1 LANTRFAS
9 RHAPAVPAGDAAKTA
24 LALIMAIG
32 LGLAAPAWPFGEFGH
47 RLVGALAEDMLT
59 PKARAQ
65 AHALLG
71 PEGGPATLAAAS
83 TWADEIRTLRPATRP
98 WHYITF
104 QIDDPRPDVARADTP
119 NAVTALDREL
129 AVLSSPGAD
138 RYAREEALK
147 WVIHLVGD
155 LHQPLHAGE
164 RHDQGGNLMRVK
176 VNRRTYALHAVW
188 DYVLLERLHLTVDSA
203 KAMLEDGIAADPA
216 WISRNAQGTPARW
229 ALETH
234 GLSPA
239 CYLLRGKAMPAG
251 RKVQLDREYVRAA
264 TLASL
269 EQIKRAGARLAF
281 ALNRA
286 LDPGS
291 GLPALRDPASR
302 DSSRAPPRDS
312 ASAAAGKGAADPG
325 PAARAGPRR
334 PPAPADWFAHA
345 DSLRE
350 DPAGEDSAAD
360 EEANGKAPV
369 EAHAKARPASGGYA
383 AQDVPARKPKRGK
396 TPLARYAWSAN
407 SKVYHYSECADVKR
421 ILKKNLSTSDIPPPD
436 KALHAGCPLP

>member
-1 LANTRFAS
+1 
-9 RHAPAVPAGDAAKTA
+9 
-24 LALIMAIG
+24 MAIG
-32 LGLAAPAWPFGEFGH
+32 LSLAAPAWPFGEFGH
-47 RLVGALAEDMLT
+47 QLVGALAEDMLT

-71 PEGGPATLAAAS
+71 PEGGPPSLAAAS
-83 TWADEIRTLRPATRP
+83 TWADEIRVLRPATRP

-104 QIDDPRPDVARADTP
+104 QIDDPRPDAARADTP

-164 RHDQGGNLMRVK
+164 RHDKGGNLMQVK

-188 DYVLLERLHLTVDSA
+188 DYVLLERLHLPFDSA
-203 KAMLEDGIAADPA
+203 KAMLEAGIAADPE
-216 WISRNAQGTPARW
+216 WIPRNAQGTPARW

-239 CYLLRGKAMPAG
+239 CYLLHGKAMPAG
-251 RKVQLDREYVRAA
+251 RKVQLDREYVQAA

-269 EQIKRAGARLAF
+269 SQIKRAGVRLAF
-281 ALNRA
+281 VLNRA

-291 GLPALRDPASR
+291 GLPALRDPGPRDPARASAQG
-302 DSSRAPPRDS
+302 SARDS
-312 ASAAAGKGAADPG
+312 AHDPAHKGAAVPG
-325 PAARAGPRR
+325 AAVRAAPRG
-334 PPAPADWFAHA
+334 PPATADWFAHA
-345 DSLRE
+345 DSLRV
-350 DPAGEDSAAD
+350 DPAGEGPDAGAD
-360 EEANGKAPV
+360 ADAERNGKARG
-369 EAHAKARPASGGYA
+369 EAKPSPGGDA
-383 AQDVPARKPKRGK
+383 AQDLPARKPKRGRL
-396 TPLARYAWSAN
+396 PLARYAWSAN
-407 SKVYHYSECADVKR
+407 SKVYHFSECADVKR
-421 ILKKNLSTSDIPPPD
+421 IRKKNLSTSDIPPPD
-436 KALHAGCPLP
+436 KVLHAGCPLP